1 MLEALQKLKDDNHEM
16 VQTRLDG
23 LEKVIKSTP
32 IGQLLLFLV
41 TIMANQKFC
50 NLPLAKG
57 LLSRV
62 TTTTITAT
70 KVLLGLLITFYC
82 QCLNVFFK
90 ISGNLKIHLIYI
102 LKQKMVVVVVKCW

>member
-82 QCLNVFFK
+82 QCLNVFSK
-90 ISGNLKIHLIYI
+90 SQETLEYIHNIYFET
-102 LKQKMVVVVVKCW
+102 QDGVNDGR